1 MSNLTLP
8 EDLEQVGLME
18 GGILNQ
24 TDIVLS
30 LSSWFQDFRLYYE
43 RNFQE
48 EENGGCRTV
57 DGFRISPFAS
67 TR

>member
-48 EENGGCRTV
+48 DENGGCRTV
-57 DGFRISPFAS
+57 DRFRISPFAS